1 MSIKP
6 LTDVDIRLLVSSCG
20 RPAAAEQF
28 ALSYVTLRTAY
39 EGAVGHNASLASMAT
54 SAEQDRHVANTLL
67 TAVTLERD
75 EARIKLQA
83 AVDASEA
90 ASSRQVKRD
99 TADAM
104 TEAERLVYA
113 VAFATTVLHVN
124 STVQWGVAAEVAYQA
139 VMTLR
144 KTTPVDPNDSRHAML
159 RAFKESR

>member
-6 LTDVDIRLLVSSCG
+6 LTDVDIRRLVSSCG
-20 RPAAAEQF
+20 GSPAAEQF

-83 AVDASEA
+83 AVDASEVIA
-90 ASSRQVKRD
+90 AGDHDEMRR
-99 TADAM
+99 
-104 TEAERLVYA
+104 
-113 VAFATTVLHVN
+113 
-124 STVQWGVAAEVAYQA
+124 G
-139 VMTLR
+139 
-144 KTTPVDPNDSRHAML
+144 L
-159 RAFKESR
+159 RAILTDIEQTAPYMPVNPRAQPRLLGVIAEGILQLVEAIDRLTDTKAKE